1 MESSSIRTQTF
12 QVLEWSVLLDFLSR
26 EAASTLG
33 QARCRSLPLA
43 ESFTDAQ
50 WQLTETEE
58 MVKVLDSP
66 HPFTPLAFPDIQ
78 GTLSRAEKGG
88 VLTGQ
93 ELRDVSVVLELTQHV
108 RNRLF
113 LHRESCQNLFARFT
127 HFPEMDQVRR
137 TIDYCVDINGN
148 IHESATPELQVLSQ
162 KCQDLRQRIRRKLEQ
177 LLSSAQYED
186 LLQGQYFA
194 ERENRYV
201 VPIKAERQHEIDGI
215 VHDISSTGAT
225 VFIEPRSLIELNNA
239 IKFADL
245 QKHQEIVRL
254 LQDLSQVVAEAGPQI
269 RETVKALA
277 DLDCLIAK
285 ARLSIKLEGSS
296 ITLNQDQRIV
306 LKEAR
311 HPLLM
316 LTKSNVVANS
326 LQVEGAGNILLISGP
341 NAGGK
346 TVSLKLIGLVAL
358 MVKGGLLPPCSPN
371 SEMAFFED
379 VYADIGDT
387 QDLSQDVSS
396 FSGHILHIITILQE
410 AAMNQ
415 AQGSAML
422 VLLDEVGSSTDP
434 IEGAALAESILF
446 RLSDQGCT
454 IVATT
459 HYPSLKTLAL
469 RHDFIRNA
477 SQEFDLATLSP
488 TYRLLDGI
496 PGGSSALEI
505 ARRLGLEDSIIE
517 QSANLIDRQDYDLE
531 HIFRTLQR
539 TRTQLD
545 QEVTQAEKFRREA
558 EGVLQEA
565 QKLREDI
572 RNRQRTDQLRYR
584 KQWQREFSRSQ
595 RQLNQILEEVKKSKT
610 LSGLKQAKQRVR
622 EIQANIEEELHF
634 GEEETPQ
641 TPQKGDIVEIGVL
654 GTRGELLEDP
664 EGKKLVSVRVGA
676 QTVKTPPNTLRF
688 VGPSHMPDQAFPS
701 TTKQAKS
708 VLLASSHIYK
718 KHSTSKAREDPLY
731 ELDLRGKLPDE
742 ALDATIEALDQALR
756 QESRCLKVIHGKG
769 SGVLRATVREYCET
783 SPYIKTFRPGNPSE
797 GGEGV
802 TIMELQ

>member
-1 MESSSIRTQTF
+1 MDFPSIHTQTY
-12 QVLEWSVLLDFLSR
+12 QVLEWSVLLDFLAR
-26 EAASTLG
+26 EAASPLG
-33 QARCRSLPLA
+33 QAQCRSLPLA
-43 ESFTDAQ
+43 DNLTCARL
-50 WQLTETEE
+50 QLTETEE

-93 ELRDVSVVLELTQHV
+93 ELRDVSVVLELTHHV
-108 RNRLF
+108 RNRLL
-113 LHRESCQNLFARFT
+113 LHRETCPYLFARFT
-127 HFPEMDQVRR
+127 KFPEMEQVRR
-137 TIDYCVDINGN
+137 TIDYCVDGNGN
-148 IHESATPELQVLSQ
+148 LHESATPELQALSQ

-177 LLSSAQYED
+177 LLSSPQYDEV
-186 LLQGQYFA
+186 LQGQYFV

-201 VPIKAERQHEIDGI
+201 VPIKAERQHDVDGI

-254 LQDLSQVVAEAGPQI
+254 LQDLSRVVAEAGPQI
-269 RETVKALA
+269 REIVKALA

-285 ARLSIKLEGSS
+285 ARLSIKLDGSF

-311 HPLLM
+311 HPLLL
-316 LTKSNVVANS
+316 LTKPVVVANS
-326 LQVEGAGNILLISGP
+326 IQVEGAGNILLISGP

-396 FSGHILHIITILQE
+396 FSGHILHIIAILEE
-410 AAMNQ
+410 ATVNQ
-415 AQGSAML
+415 AQGTAML

-434 IEGAALAESILF
+434 IEGAALAEAILF
-446 RLSDQGCT
+446 RLSGHGCT

-469 RHDFIRNA
+469 RHDIVRNA
-477 SQEFDLATLSP
+477 SQEFDLASLSP

-505 ARRLGLEDSIIE
+505 ARRLGLEPSIIE

-531 HIFRTLQR
+531 QIFRTLQK
-539 TRTQLD
+539 TQTDLE
-545 QEVTQAEKFRREA
+545 QEVTHAQKLRREA
-558 EGVLQEA
+558 EDLFHEADRMQEEMRHR
-565 QKLREDI
+565 QRED
-572 RNRQRTDQLRYR
+572 QQRYR

-595 RQLNQILEEVKKSKT
+595 RQLNQILEEVKKDKSPSR
-610 LSGLKQAKQRVR
+610 LREAKQRVR
-622 EIQANIEEELHF
+622 DVQANIEQELHL
-634 GEEETPQ
+634 GEESPPQ
-641 TPQKGDIVEIGVL
+641 APQKGDMVEIDVL
-654 GTRGELLEDP
+654 GTRGELLDNP
-664 EGKKLVSVRVGA
+664 EGQKLVGVRVGS
-676 QTVKTPPNTLRF
+676 QTVKTSPNTLRF
-688 VGPSHMPDQAFPS
+688 VGPSHRPHPTSPS
-701 TTKQAKS
+701 STKRANLESYGPPPSSGKYSPAK
-708 VLLASSHIYK
+708 AG
-718 KHSTSKAREDPLY
+718 EGPLY
-731 ELDLRGKLPDE
+731 ELDLRGKLPEE
-742 ALDATIEALDQALR
+742 ALEATIDALDHALMR
-756 QESRCLKVIHGKG
+756 EMRSLKVIHGIG
-769 SGVLRATVREYCET
+769 SGVLRSTLRTYCET
-783 SPYIKTFRPGNPSE
+783 SPYVKTFRPGDPSE

-802 TIMELQ
+802 TIMELR